1 MWEVPIGSFCG
12 QNRSLWHRA
21 RQKEYTNADAG
32 GVSVAIKN
40 EWSCPDAGETPAQ
53 HRGQVLSVLP
63 LFFKLSCK
71 SRVRFASPNFK
82 WLATVADF
90 LKASFLSYW
99 HVSQPRSPTY
109 DSLCFS
115 LLSFPRV
122 TQCPAKMV
130 PVGNRQWV
138 GKGEGKR
145 KGHGDGSY
153 QVQLVSREASRK
165 FLVVVLSLY
174 QSERAP
180 MRPTWTTDLPIVSTY
195 ILHTGEFTL
204 HSFSVYHW
212 MHLSI
217 EHDVCC
223 KLLFMDTLIR
233 LRNYSSIL
241 NSLNS
246 FYDKMYWISPNAIP
260 VYIKVILW
268 FLYFLPL
275 I

>member
-153 QVQLVSREASRK
+153 QVQLLSREVSHK
-165 FLVVVLSLY
+165 FLVGALSLY
-174 QSERAP
+174 QSEIAP
-180 MRPTWTTDLPIVSTY
+180 MRPTWATDLPIVLTY
-195 ILHTGEFTL
+195 ILHTKDFTL
-204 HSFSVYHW
+204 HSFSVYYW
-212 MHLSI
+212 MHLSVQFG
-217 EHDVCC
+217 VCC
-223 KLLFMDTLIR
+223 KFFFIYTLIR
-233 LRNYSSIL
+233 LRNYASIIS
-241 NSLNS
+241 SLNEWVS
-246 FYDKMYWISPNAIP
+246 EWSHWVMSDS
-260 VYIKVILW
+260 LW
-268 FLYFLPL
+268 PCGL
-275 I
+275 

>member
-1 MWEVPIGSFCG
+1 MQMLVGS
-12 QNRSLWHRA
+12 RWLL
-21 RQKEYTNADAG
+21 KM
-32 GVSVAIKN
+32 N
-40 EWSCPDAGETPAQ
+40 EAAQ
-53 HRGQVLSVLP
+53 MQEKHQPSTGAKCCQCFLSFLNWAVNP
-63 LFFKLSCK
+63 EFD
-71 SRVRFASPNFK
+71 VASPNFK

-153 QVQLVSREASRK
+153 QVQLLSREASHK
-165 FLVVVLSLY
+165 FLVGALSLY
-174 QSERAP
+174 QSEIAP
-180 MRPTWTTDLPIVSTY
+180 MRPTWTTDLPIVLTY
-195 ILHTGEFTL
+195 ILHTKDFTL

-212 MHLSI
+212 MHLSVQFG
-217 EHDVCC
+217 VCC
-223 KLLFMDTLIR
+223 KFFFIYTLIR
-233 LRNYSSIL
+233 LRNYASIIS
-241 NSLNS
+241 SLNEWVS
-246 FYDKMYWISPNAIP
+246 EWSHWVMSDS
-260 VYIKVILW
+260 LW
-268 FLYFLPL
+268 PCGL
-275 I
+275 